1 MTETRRTSL
10 AYTDEHEIFR
20 ASARRFFDEECVPL
34 QAAWREAGMAPRSI
48 WKRAGE
54 LGFLCPRLP
63 EEYGGAGADFLFSVI
78 LLEEQARS
86 GAVSPML
93 SLHSDVVAPY
103 IAHYGTAEQKAHFL
117 PRMAAGDYVGA
128 IGMTEPSGGS
138 DLKNLRTT
146 ARREGDGYVI
156 NGQKTFI
163 SNGITANL
171 LILAAQTARE
181 DGGRSVSLFLV
192 DTDEVEGFKRGRNL
206 KKLGQKACDTAE
218 LFFEDMRVP
227 AFALLGETQGQ
238 GFPQLMN
245 RLVEE
250 RLMTAVA
257 AMGIVERALGVT
269 IDYVKE
275 RKAFGQRIIDFQNT
289 RFKLA
294 ECKTEAKVL
303 RVFLDRCIQEFVAGE
318 LDAATAAMLKYW
330 ATEQQVAI
338 VDQCVQLHGG
348 YGYILDYPIAQMWAD
363 GRIARIYGGANEV
376 MKDIIGRTIR

>member
-1 MTETRRTSL
+1 MSEMRQTSVS
-10 AYTDEHEIFR
+10 YTDEHEIFR
-20 ASARRFFDEECVPL
+20 ASARRFFEEECAPR
-34 QAAWREAGMAPRSI
+34 QAEWREAGMAPHSI

-54 LGFLCPRLP
+54 LGFLCARLP
-63 EEYGGAGADFLFSVI
+63 EKYGGAGADFLFSVI

-86 GAVSPML
+86 GAVSPIF
-93 SLHSDVVAPY
+93 SLHSDVVTPY
-103 IAHYGTAEQKAHFL
+103 IAHYGTTEQKAHLL
-117 PRMAAGDYVGA
+117 PRMATGEYVGA

-146 ARREGDGYVI
+146 ARRVGDDYVI

-163 SNGITANL
+163 SNGITCNL
-171 LILAAQTARE
+171 LILAAQTERE
-181 DGGRSVSLFLV
+181 NGGRAVSLFLV
-192 DTDEVEGFKRGRNL
+192 DTDKVEGFKRGRNL
-206 KKLGQKACDTAE
+206 KKLGQRACDTAE

-227 AFALLGETQGQ
+227 SSALLGGTEGQ
-238 GFPQLMN
+238 GFGQLMN

-257 AMGIVERALGVT
+257 SMAIIERAMALT
-269 IDYVKE
+269 IEYVKE

-303 RVFLDRCIQEFVAGE
+303 RVFLDRCIQEFMAGD
-318 LDAATAAMLKYW
+318 LDSAKAAMLKYW
-330 ATEQQVAI
+330 ATEQQVSI
-338 VDQCVQLHGG
+338 VDHCVQLHGG
-348 YGYILDYPIAQMWAD
+348 YGYILDFPIAQMWAD

-376 MKDIIGRTIR
+376 MKDIIGRTI

>member
-1 MTETRRTSL
+1 MTDIAQQTAL
-10 AYTDEHEIFR
+10 PYTDEHEIFR
-20 ASARRFFDEECVPL
+20 TSARRFFEEECVPQ
-34 QAAWREAGMAPRSI
+34 QAAWRDAGMAPRSI

-54 LGFLCPRLP
+54 LGFLCPRVP

-103 IAHYGTAEQKAHFL
+103 LVHYGTAEQKSHFL
-117 PRMAAGDYVGA
+117 PRMTSGDYVGA

-146 ARREGDGYVI
+146 ARRDGDGYVI

-171 LILAAQTARE
+171 LVLAAQTTKP

-192 DTDEVEGFKRGRNL
+192 DTDEVKGFKRGRNL

-227 AFALLGETQGQ
+227 EGALLGGTEGR
-238 GFPQLMN
+238 GFAQLMN

-257 AMGIVERALGVT
+257 AMGIVDHALAVT

-303 RVFLDRCIQEFVAGE
+303 RVFLDHCIREFMAGE
-318 LDAATAAMLKYW
+318 LDAAMAAMLKYW

-376 MKDIIGRTIR
+376 MKDIIGRTI